1 MIYDLTNEFRE
12 RSKGKY
18 YNDFRFLEPGSLFP
32 NLEMRDRNSVY
43 KYRAKQYEGS
53 YARDIN
59 LIYRIVGEE
68 YEIPLVPMAIN
79 MYQLLV
85 NKCTDL
91 IFNNEWTVRTGSFEN
106 DKKLNKLIEKTGAKL
121 SLRQAIANVCT
132 YGDTGIKVFKNGISA
147 ILPRYVF
154 KVVDRTDYNKILG
167 ICLVDIIKEKT
178 PGEGERIAYIRF
190 EIHKQGWIYDVVYTC
205 ESVYPCLK
213 IGNSVD
219 YEFHYG
225 DKTRLIPKGGKWYNT
240 GIEDVSLLNIASIN
254 KQCDGAY
261 GESLFTIIEDTVTG
275 IEQRLSIMNSTL
287 NNLTQPLLIVGSTMV
302 EPDQRTGGFKLKTVD
317 GKYLVFN
324 DTSGATPPQQFQQ
337 DYKLD
342 NSEKMVD
349 ILSEYMYVLSEL
361 GKPFLTGEISGG
373 LSTESINNMLKPA
386 IDKASRIMDETYYSI
401 RDAIYALARLND
413 IDIKKE
419 DLTVLF
425 NIGRQLSDT
434 QLATIVT
441 TLSNNKILSK
451 QYLLEKYYGLDSEQ
465 AMEVFGQ
472 IRQEQVLLNSD
483 TENKNNDHVDKND
496 DLNNSV
502 NGVVDNNNDIKNNNS
517 NNTEEE

>member
-18 YNDFRFLEPGSLFP
+18 YNDFGFLEPGSLFP

-53 YARDIN
+53 YARDVN
-59 LIYRIVGEE
+59 LIYRIVGED

-91 IFNNEWTVRTGSFEN
+91 IFNNEWTVRTGSFDN

-132 YGDTGIKVFKNGISA
+132 YGDTGIKVYRGGISA

-154 KVVDRTDYNKILG
+154 KVVDRTDYNHILG
-167 ICLVDIIKEKT
+167 TCLVDVIREKE
-178 PGEGERIAYIRF
+178 PEGERVRYIRF
-190 EIHKQGWIYDVVYTC
+190 EIHKPGWIFDIVYTC
-205 ESVYPCLK
+205 ESVYPCIKL
-213 IGNSVD
+213 GASVNYD
-219 YEFHYG
+219 FKYG
-225 DKTRLIPKGGKWYNT
+225 DKVRRIPKGGKWYT

-349 ILSEYMYVLSEL
+349 ILSQYMYILSEL

-386 IDKASRIMDETYYSI
+386 IDKASRIMDETYYNI
-401 RDAIYALARLND
+401 RDAIYALARLNN

-451 QYLLEKYYGLDSEQ
+451 QYLLEKYYGLDSSQ
-465 AMEVFGQ
+465 AMEIFDQ
-472 IRQEQVLLNSD
+472 IKQEQVLLND
-483 TENKNNDHVDKND
+483 DHVDKND
-496 DLNNSV
+496 DRDNSV
-502 NGVVDNNNDIKNNNS
+502 NGVVDNNNDIENNN
-517 NNTEEE
+517 TGEE